1 MFTLQ
6 VNCSPILKKGQA
18 MTNLPIPSISKDG
31 KNVRTAG
38 TLEEPLF
45 LAKDVVEG
53 VGAAWK
59 GEQTIAHVPT
69 DFRVTSDVTH
79 PKQGVVKAW
88 YLNELGLYFY
98 LNRSDSPLALP
109 WQIKVAETLRAIRQ
123 QTFSTS
129 PDLEARLEIAEAKLQ
144 IFEEHCPAKFYDF
157 DEVAALM
164 HFYVKP
170 PFGRNHLKR
179 WLIDRK
185 ILCTQAFK
193 NDKPI
198 QSYIDRGWFVA
209 VIHEWFRRGKKHSEN
224 RFYMTPRGVM
234 GVIDMA
240 IREKLLTLPAPKQ
253 ACLPGLYRGA

>member
-1 MFTLQ
+1 
-6 VNCSPILKKGQA
+6 

-144 IFEEHCPAKFYDF
+144 IFEEHCPAK
-157 DEVAALM
+157 
-164 HFYVKP
+164 KI
-170 PFGRNHLKR
+170 FGIPLDGSTIRCTIQLN
-179 WLIDRK
+179 DSCNTRK
-185 ILCTQAFK
+185 GGYFERSK
-193 NDKPI
+193 NCCG
-198 QSYIDRGWFVA
+198 SF
-209 VIHEWFRRGKKHSEN
+209 FRRGAGSGQETGRRTWN
-224 RFYMTPRGVM
+224 RFSRIHSVGINREFDTGV
-234 GVIDMA
+234 GA
-240 IREKLLTLPAPKQ
+240 KQ
-253 ACLPGLYRGA
+253 TAERDSRRSNCSNPLSFVRSNAVTTGLSQ